1 MRIFLSWSGH
11 SSYQVADVL
20 REWLPAVLPYARPWV
35 SAEDIDK
42 GARWANEIAIELSR
56 SNFGIICIVP
66 GNVNQAWL
74 NFEAGAI
81 SKTLDVGRV
90 APVLVGVDREE
101 IVGPLAQFQST
112 VFKMRDVRRL
122 VKSIN
127 RSHTDPIDERQMLKT
142 FDACWRSLEDAI
154 TAIEFRDED
163 EEYDDEEEQDTDELD
178 EKEEEILV
186 YLSENDGQEV
196 PASEISRTIG
206 ENLTRTKHYIT
217 QLLDGEYVYDLL
229 AMDQGDVYG
238 IDDNGRVY
246 LVEHDMID

>member
-42 GARWANEIAIELSR
+42 GARWANELAIELNR

-112 VFKMRDVRRL
+112 VFEMTDIRRL

-127 RSHTDPIDERQMLKT
+127 RSHTDPIDERQMSRT
-142 FDACWRSLEDAI
+142 FDACWRGLEDAI

-163 EEYDDEEEQDTDELD
+163 EEYDDEEEQDT
-178 EKEEEILV
+178 
-186 YLSENDGQEV
+186 NNWA
-196 PASEISRTIG
+196 P
-206 ENLTRTKHYIT
+206 
-217 QLLDGEYVYDLL
+217 
-229 AMDQGDVYG
+229 
-238 IDDNGRVY
+238 NGH
-246 LVEHDMID
+246 LG